1 MENASKALIIA
12 GAILL
17 SILIIGIG
25 MFIYNQA
32 KEQID
37 NSAGQMSQEEIRVH
51 NSQFEIY
58 KGDRVSGSQVKQLL
72 TKLATNA
79 AKFDAGSTDERKPEI
94 EVEGL
99 SNKNNYSPNDINSVK
114 ITSTK
119 TYTVEMNLNNN
130 SLINKI
136 TIKENKPGSEP
147 NQNKPAGKK

>member
-25 MFIYNQA
+25 MYIYNQA

-37 NSAGQMSQEEIRVH
+37 NSAGQM
-51 NSQFEIY
+51 Y

-119 TYTVEMNLNNN
+119 TYTVEMTLNNN